1 MGRGIR
7 AAAVIAVWG
16 VLAGLPAGCGTGPA
30 AGGGTRAGAHA
41 GSGAVSDAGAET
53 GAGTGARTDVRADAV
68 AGGDAGAGTE
78 TVLHSGAAGTGAD
91 RTRLRGL
98 LLQTQDL
105 PEGFSARLRGGWRPP
120 FRPAAGDCRRVL
132 ESAGHRAPQGASD
145 VRVTAT
151 YPGHGLG
158 ELAGIGLESHPG
170 EGAER
175 RFAALAAALDR
186 CRVAAVPA
194 TGAAADRETLLTGS
208 DLALDAVGDDM
219 RARRLHGR
227 LNGYPYEMHV
237 VLIRSGRTLVSLVHA
252 GIADV
257 DAGRTQRLAGF
268 LADRAGGSAGDG
280 DET

>member
-1 MGRGIR
+1 M
-7 AAAVIAVWG
+7 
-16 VLAGLPAGCGTGPA
+16 
-30 AGGGTRAGAHA
+30 
-41 GSGAVSDAGAET
+41 
-53 GAGTGARTDVRADAV
+53 AGTDAQADARTEAV

-78 TVLHSGAAGTGAD
+78 AALHSGTAGTGAD
-91 RTRLRGL
+91 RVRLRGL

-105 PEGFSARLRGGWRPP
+105 PEGFSARLREGWRLP

-132 ESAGHRAPQGASD
+132 ESAGHRPPRGASG

-194 TGAAADRETLLTGS
+194 TGAAADRQTLLTGS

-237 VLIRSGRTLVSLVHA
+237 VLIRSGRTLMSLVHA
-252 GIADV
+252 GIAGV

-268 LADRAGGSAGDG
+268 LADRAGGPAGDG